1 MAMNVEAE
9 IDRIIHTVDTGFPL
23 SISDQRTLAHYTRQS
38 RQANERR
45 QEYINKLSAELDKMR
60 APSGDSSGTSRR

>member
-1 MAMNVEAE
+1 MNVEAE
-9 IDRIIHTVDTGFPL
+9 VDRILQTVSNGFLLPMD
-23 SISDQRTLAHYTRQS
+23 DQRVLADYVRKS

-45 QEYINKLSAELDKMR
+45 QEYINKLSTELDKMR